1 MILILFI
8 IITIIAIFLFVND
21 CYGLAA
27 IWGTIVIAAG
37 TLSISLGIVAIII
50 NFPVNVECK
59 KIELQTTYDTLVS
72 ELKKGETITLT
83 KDIAEYNT
91 VISTGRINQ
100 NDFWVGIFNPNIYD
114 ELPLIEVNEK

>member
-8 IITIIAIFLFVND
+8 IITIIATFLFVND
-21 CYGLAA
+21 CLGLDF

-37 TLSISLGIVAIII
+37 ALSIALGITAIIV

-59 KIELQTTYDTLVS
+59 KIELQTTYDTLVY
-72 ELKKGETITLT
+72 ELKNGETTTLT
-83 KDIAEYNT
+83 RDIAEYNT
-91 VISTGRINQ
+91 EILTGRMTQ

>member
-8 IITIIAIFLFVND
+8 IITIIALFLSVND
-21 CYGLAA
+21 CLGHVF
-27 IWGTIVIAAG
+27 IWVIIVIAAG
-37 TLSISLGIVAIII
+37 ALSIALGIAAIIV

-59 KIELQTTYDTLVS
+59 KIELQTTYDTLVY
-72 ELKKGETITLT
+72 ELKNGETTTLT
-83 KDIAEYNT
+83 RDIAEYNT
-91 VISTGRINQ
+91 EISTGRMMQ